1 MHETSKG
8 ERVLT
13 DASRLITESLARAG
27 ADAFIGYPITPAN
40 LLYKYASERMPLML
54 AAPDEITTLQW
65 MTGLAATGKLPV
77 TATSFPGYALMIE
90 SINMAFM
97 MELPMVIVLV
107 QRLGPATGTA
117 TCGAQGDLSLL
128 RGQISGGHSLP
139 VLATCSFQDC
149 WELPAE
155 AVKTAIEL
163 RTPVVLLTSKEEV
176 MTTKS
181 FDPNSLKNIR
191 KATRKYGDDASGKKH
206 KPYQPAANLV
216 PWFLPVNQQDQQVRL
231 TASTHDQ
238 MGLLQHSTEEALDN
252 TLRLEKKAKHSLD
265 NFTFYEYHQEKNAEN
280 LVVSWGITA
289 PSARVAVSELN
300 HSGEKTSLL
309 IPKTLLPTP
318 QIYPDIIHRYQKV
331 IIAEEN
337 LNNQLGDLLWGMQ
350 KPSNCRFAGSLGK
363 MITPNQIIEEVRS

>member
-1 MHETSKG
+1 MHETNKG

-54 AAPDEITTLQW
+54 AAADEITTLQW
-65 MTGLAATGKLPV
+65 MTGLAATGKIPV

-128 RGQISGGHSLP
+128 KGQISGGHPVP
-139 VLATCSFQDC
+139 VLATCSFKDC
-149 WELPAE
+149 WELPAK
-155 AVKTAIEL
+155 AIKTAIEL

-181 FDPNSLKNIR
+181 FDLNTLEPIEKVN
-191 KATRKYGDDASGKKH
+191 RKYYDAKDGEKY
-206 KPYQPAANLV
+206 KPYRSTGLV
-216 PWFLPVNQQDQQVRL
+216 PDFLPVTQHDHQVRL

-238 MGLLQHSTEEALDN
+238 QGLLQHSSEEALSN
-252 TLRLEKKAKHSLD
+252 TLRLENKARESMYH
-265 NFTFYEYHQEKNAEN
+265 FTFYEYHKEKNARN

-289 PSARVAVSELN
+289 PSARVAVAELN
-300 HSGEKTSLL
+300 DSGEKTSLF

-318 QIYPDIIHRYQKV
+318 QIYLDIMNQYDRV
-331 IIAEEN
+331 VIAEEN
-337 LNNQLGDLLWGMQ
+337 VNNQLGEIFWGMQ
-350 KPSNCRFAGSLGK
+350 KPSHCRFTGSLGK
-363 MITPNQIIEEVRS
+363 MITPGQIKEEVKS